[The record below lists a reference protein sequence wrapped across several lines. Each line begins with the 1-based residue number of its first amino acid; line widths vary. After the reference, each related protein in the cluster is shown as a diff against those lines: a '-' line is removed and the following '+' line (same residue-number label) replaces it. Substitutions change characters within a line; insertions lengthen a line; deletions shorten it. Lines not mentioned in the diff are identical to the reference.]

1 VKYRRMLRVSW
12 TKKRTNE
19 SILMEI
25 GHERGDMSLR
35 QRAAKQKLMFYGHMM
50 RANGMEKDMMLAYG
64 EGKRKRDRPMKRW
77 MEETLKMS
85 GMNLAELRDAVEDR
99 DLWTAEITKHDDR
112 KGSPSRKFK
121 ATR

>member
-1 VKYRRMLRVSW
+1 MLRVSW

-35 QRAAKQKLMFYGHMM
+35 QRAAKQKLMFFGHMM

-64 EGKRKRDRPMKRW
+64 EGRRKRDRPMKRW

-85 GMNLAELRDAVEDR
+85 GMILAELRDAVEDR
-99 DLWTAEITKHDDR
+99 DLWTAEITKHDDTQGLSES
-112 KGSPSRKFK
+112 KVQGDKEK
-121 ATR
+121 

>member
-1 VKYRRMLRVSW
+1 MLRVSW
-12 TKKRTNE
+12 TEKSTNE
-19 SILMEI
+19 SISLLVEI
-25 GHERGDMSLR
+25 GHARRDMSLR

-99 DLWTAEITKHDDR
+99 DLWTAEITKNDDR
-112 KGSPSRKFK
+112 NGSPSRKFK
-121 ATR
+121 VTR